1 MIIQIVKVNG
11 TCDEFVTRE
20 VDQMPD
26 PEPELQVPDISRDP
40 ARIRQHMRRLME
52 EEELRA
58 AEEEQPI
65 VDAINTVVLIV
76 CSMMIGMILMMI
88 R

>member
-1 MIIQIVKVNG
+1 
-11 TCDEFVTRE
+11 
-20 VDQMPD
+20 
-26 PEPELQVPDISRDP
+26 
-40 ARIRQHMRRLME
+40 MRRLMLE
-52 EEELRA
+52 EDIKA

-65 VDAINTVVLIV
+65 VNAINMVCLMA

>member
-1 MIIQIVKVNG
+1 MIQILKVG
-11 TCDEFVTRE
+11 EDFVTRE
-20 VDQMPD
+20 IDQMPD

-40 ARIRQHMRRLME
+40 ARIKQHMRRLME

-65 VDAINTVVLIV
+65 VNAINMVCLMA

-88 R
+88 K

>member
-1 MIIQIVKVNG
+1 MIQIIKVRD
-11 TCDEFVTRE
+11 TFVTRE

-26 PEPELQVPDISRDP
+26 SEPELQVPDISRDP
-40 ARIRQHMRRLME
+40 ERARQHLRRLMQ

-65 VDAINTVVLIV
+65 VNAINMVCLMA